1 MQTMLLPSPVLAS
14 QKRVRHHAP
23 GYIKLML
30 GFGLPGLFFISMV
43 DSSFVP
49 LPIPGSTDILL
60 ILLAA
65 RSGHWI
71 MLTIIATAGAVI
83 GGYASYRAGMAG
95 GMKALERYV
104 PAKYLKRV
112 TEWTSNHS
120 FLAVALPAMLPPPMP
135 LIPFMLA
142 AGALKM
148 SIKRYMTSFTLS
160 RALRHGLCAW
170 LGVHYGRAI
179 LRAWNH
185 FYDKWAATML
195 IVIWVLVI
203 VSVGVPVYSMWK
215 ESQRRK
221 KSGQPSILQEIGVET
236 PKRRTKRATS

>member
-1 MQTMLLPSPVLAS
+1 MLPAPTIA
-14 QKRVRHHAP
+14 HHARRARRP
-23 GYIKLML
+23 AAKSYIRLML
-30 GFGLPGLFFISMV
+30 GLGLPGLFFISMV
-43 DSSFVP
+43 DSSFIP

-71 MLTIIATAGAVI
+71 MLTLLATAGAAI
-83 GGYASYRAGMAG
+83 GGYTSYRAGMAG

-104 PAKYLKRV
+104 PAKYLKRI
-112 TEWTSNHS
+112 TEWTAHNSS
-120 FLAVALPAMLPPPMP
+120 LAVALPALLPPPMP
-135 LIPFMLA
+135 LTPFTLA

-148 SIKRYMTSFTLS
+148 PLRPYMTSFTLS
-160 RALRHGLCAW
+160 RAFRHGLCAW

-179 LRAWNH
+179 LRTWNH

-215 ESQRRK
+215 ESQLRK
-221 KSGQPSILQEIGVET
+221 KSGRPSILQEIGVEK
-236 PKRRTKRATS
+236 PKRRVKSST

>member
-1 MQTMLLPSPVLAS
+1 MLPSATVLS
-14 QKRVRHHAP
+14 HKRVRARSP

-65 RSGHWI
+65 RSGHWL
-71 MLTIIATAGAVI
+71 MLTLIATAGAVV

-104 PAKYLKRV
+104 PAKYLKRI
-112 TEWTSNHS
+112 TEWTAHNTS
-120 FLAVALPAMLPPPMP
+120 LAVALPALLPPPMP
-135 LIPFMLA
+135 LTPFTLA

-148 SIKRYMTSFTLS
+148 PIRRYMASFTLS
-160 RALRHGLCAW
+160 RAARHGLCAW

-179 LRAWNH
+179 LRLWNH
-185 FYDKWAATML
+185 FYDKWATTML
-195 IVIWVLVI
+195 IVIWILVI
-203 VSVGVPVYSMWK
+203 VSVGVPVYSMWR

-221 KSGQPSILQEIGVET
+221 KSGQPGILQEIGVET
-236 PKRRTKRATS
+236 SRRRAKSAG